1 MKYLVRTKFCLG
13 LQLEHLHMS
22 ILIYRSAYVQKI
34 LKKFNMDKV
43 YSART
48 PMLVRALE
56 KKDKDSFKLR
66 EGGEEV
72 LG

>member
-1 MKYLVRTKFCLG
+1 MKYLARTKFCLG

-34 LKKFNMDKV
+34 LKTFNMDKV

-56 KKDKDSFKLR
+56 KKIKIHSS
-66 EGGEEV
+66 
-72 LG
+72 